1 MCIRESVKISWSEE
15 QGLTVGGILL
25 VAHVL
30 CFLSFLSMRSAF
42 VPSLN
47 LTVTLFRAMVNGKKE
62 EMYEELFQCFF
73 RVAAA
78 NGLVAP
84 RAEDGTDG
92 RARPGRVP
100 FVSATMDFEMAQHLG
115 LFKAMARVFGGQ
127 PTDYHGRA
135 IGCGVH
141 FKRFL
146 LKACG
151 NNQRDPFFTRMVYLR
166 DSEMERDMAHVRQE
180 LSTMAGEYERQG
192 ETKKANVIRWLLKS
206 EVILMAAFPRRAG
219 VLDKFELL
227 AGHNDTNSCE
237 SLNRQTQQV
246 VAEKGASTLL
256 EVVSALSRFD
266 HRTMAGLTTSGLV
279 TPTGASQTQRM
290 NRAATRKRRN
300 NTVSASGQPPKGA
313 RRRRLSGKAAV
324 LGAAGEASA
333 AAARGGAA
341 LVGADGGVPAG
352 GAGGEGLSAVAGGAA
367 LTTAAGGD
375 DCGAGSDA
383 GASAAASG
391 GAAVEVMAEGG
402 ASTDAVAATAATAP
416 AIALSAELLSELQV
430 FLDMWAK
437 AASGGSVMLPGGAV
451 GGGPSGSM

>member
-1 MCIRESVKISWSEE
+1 V

-47 LTVTLFRAMVNGKKE
+47 LTVPLFRAMVIGKKE

-84 RAEDGTDG
+84 RAAGGADGG
-92 RARPGRVP
+92 ARPGRVA

-146 LKACG
+146 LKSCG
-151 NNQRDPFFTRMVYLR
+151 NNQRDPFFTRMMYLR
-166 DSEMERDMAHVRQE
+166 ESEMERDMAHVRQE
-180 LSTMAGEYERQG
+180 LSTMAGEYECQG
-192 ETKKANVIRWLLKS
+192 DAKKANVIRWLLRS
-206 EVILMAAFPRRAG
+206 EVVLMAAFPRRAG

-227 AGHNDTNSCE
+227 ASHNDTHSCE
-237 SLNRQTQQV
+237 SLNRQTKQV

-256 EVVSALSRFD
+256 AVVSALSEFD
-266 HRTMAGLTTSGLV
+266 HRTMAGLTTSGLL
-279 TPTGASQTQRM
+279 TPTGASQMQRM
-290 NRAATRKRRN
+290 NRVTTRKRRN

-313 RRRRLSGKAAV
+313 RRRRQNGQMAV
-324 LGAAGEASA
+324 SEAAGATSA
-333 AAARGGAA
+333 AAARGGTAS
-341 LVGADGGVPAG
+341 VGTGGGIPAG
-352 GAGGEGLSAVAGGAA
+352 GAGGGGSSAVAGGAA
-367 LTTAAGGD
+367 LKTVAGGA
-375 DCGAGSDA
+375 DCGAGSHA
-383 GASAAASG
+383 GVSAAASG
-391 GAAVEVMAEGG
+391 GGAMQAMAERGMLHSAG
-402 ASTDAVAATAATAP
+402 AKSSTYAP
-416 AIALSAELLSELQV
+416 AGTCARLSVLRIAAC
-430 FLDMWAK
+430 
-437 AASGGSVMLPGGAV
+437 GTAV
-451 GGGPSGSM
+451 PP